1 MDRNGKKEF
10 ERSTWT
16 RWNGDFFGAFC
27 CNKSNAHLEEYLWNY
42 FVEKILDI
50 RWQEKST
57 RCMSC
62 IQSIRLHKGFIYIYI
77 YPYFIPKIHMY
88 QVFGPQAEEDPF
100 LFEIPGW
107 RGIGSWSARYCRWR
121 FEAEAASA
129 ASKGWWLLTISTYK
143 GLFFFW
149 EGKWPLS
156 KGGFGN
162 FNS

>member
-77 YPYFIPKIHMY
+77 S
-88 QVFGPQAEEDPF
+88 
-100 LFEIPGW
+100 LFYTKNTYVSSVWPPGW
-107 RGIGSWSARYCRWR
+107 RGPIPFWDSRLKRNWKLKCKILQMKIWSWSC
-121 FEAEAASA
+121 
-129 ASKGWWLLTISTYK
+129 KCCKQGLVTIDHINLQRSV
-143 GLFFFW
+143 FFLRGKMATFKRGIW
-149 EGKWPLS
+149 EL
-156 KGGFGN
+156 
-162 FNS
+162 